1 MSDFTVENG
10 AKMVYNHY
18 RKKGHGSMALGE
30 SVKGKEEDPDMISME
45 ELRQRII
52 NACEEVSDNADILT
66 DIDSQFGDADHGAT
80 MISIS
85 KAMTAAARDADGTIR
100 HMMQEVSVSVEGL
113 SGGNIVPLWHA
124 WLEGLYEGSPDVI
137 EASVE
142 DIRSMFAHG
151 LTSIQSM
158 SDAKVGD
165 KTMMDALIPAS
176 DAIAASNGDVD
187 EILDM
192 ASLAALNGAEFS
204 KLVPAKFGSAR
215 AFGEKTIGT
224 PDVGAMSIS
233 FFFMGLSRK

>member
-1 MSDFTVENG
+1 MYLLNAYLLT
-10 AKMVYNHY
+10 A
-18 RKKGHGSMALGE
+18 E
-30 SVKGKEEDPDMISME
+30 SGKEYTF
-45 ELRQRII
+45 
-52 NACEEVSDNADILT
+52 CT
-66 DIDSQFGDADHGAT
+66 
-80 MISIS
+80 
-85 KAMTAAARDADGTIR
+85 
-100 HMMQEVSVSVEGL
+100 
-113 SGGNIVPLWHA
+113 
-124 WLEGLYEGSPDVI
+124 
-137 EASVE
+137 
-142 DIRSMFAHG
+142 
-151 LTSIQSM
+151 
-158 SDAKVGD
+158 